1 VGTSNFIEL
10 GFLGWELDLGITAL
24 GQVPVASVTDSDDD
38 EILVSVTAR
47 NREVWH
53 L

>member
-1 VGTSNFIEL
+1 
-10 GFLGWELDLGITAL
+10 
-24 GQVPVASVTDSDDD
+24 VASVIDSDDDD

-47 NREVWH
+47 NRGVWH